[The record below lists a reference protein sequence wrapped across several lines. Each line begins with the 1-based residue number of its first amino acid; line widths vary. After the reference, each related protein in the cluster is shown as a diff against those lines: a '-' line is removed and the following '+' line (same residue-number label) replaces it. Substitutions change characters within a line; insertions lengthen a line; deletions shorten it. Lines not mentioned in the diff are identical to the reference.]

1 MNRNRIIEFHNGIH
15 QAKKMGQIK
24 VGHGEKCRKR
34 THAWKPPTEYKLN
47 SQLFKIGRTRQEA
60 RTVIVVTRTDMLYIH
75 CPKTSR
81 WQSAGEFSS
90 RRKYCLLSLDPSSP

>member
-1 MNRNRIIEFHNGIH
+1 MVYIKRRRWDKSKWGT
-15 QAKKMGQIK
+15 AKNAGKEHSLGSLQPN
-24 VGHGEKCRKR
+24 
-34 THAWKPPTEYKLN
+34 TN
-47 SQLFKIGRTRQEA
+47 
-60 RTVIVVTRTDMLYIH
+60 VIAVTRTDMLYIH